1 MSNLSN
7 RCMRHALFTT
17 RRGDS
22 IWSRFRLHTEICPRV
37 STLLSSTTL
46 LRLGFLSQMA
56 EVCREPSSN
65 GKLCNGS
72 SSQVSR
78 NVEHFVQLL
87 LHTLLMRCYR
97 HSHERGTGRGKQCS
111 VVLSKRQMGCHCYP
125 RPRNNAIH
133 RRKAVVLRVETVQ
146 ETQQIRR
153 GRAARNPNGY
163 HDNFLE

>member
-1 MSNLSN
+1 
-7 RCMRHALFTT
+7 MRHALFPN

-22 IWSRFRLHTEICPRV
+22 TWSRSLLLTEQCPRV

-56 EVCREPSSN
+56 EVCQGPSSN
-65 GKLCNGS
+65 SKLCNRS

-78 NVEHFVQLL
+78 NVEYTVQLL
-87 LHTLLMRCYR
+87 LYTLLMRCYR

-133 RRKAVVLRVETVQ
+133 GWKAVVLRVETVQ

-163 HDNFLE
+163 HVNFLE